1 MPVRNFAAGFLTALV
16 LVGVAGLMARG
27 EPIKRRWALWPAAPM
42 RSLAGIRK
50 IHVHVRPFPEQLRS
64 TDLTAETTRQD
75 WGEKLEGAGFEVV
88 TQPARDVPVLELK
101 IGAQSNEAGSIAAS
115 VSLLLH
121 QDVQIKRLD
130 QDLVVPTYPRVLLAL
145 ETDETLRK
153 SMKDAL
159 DHLVR
164 SFIENCSR
172 AESMKP

>member
-1 MPVRNFAAGFLTALV
+1 MRMRNFAAGFLTALA

-27 EPIKRRWALWPAAPM
+27 ELIKQRRALWPAAPM

-50 IHVHVRPFPEQLRS
+50 IHVLVLPFPEQLRP
-64 TDLTAETTRQD
+64 TGLTAETTRQD
-75 WGEKLEGAGFEVV
+75 WREKLEGAGFEVV
-88 TQPARDVPVLELK
+88 TRPARDVPVLHLK
-101 IGAQSNEAGSIAAS
+101 IAAQSNEAGSIAAS

-121 QDVQIKRLD
+121 QDVQIKRLE

-153 SMKDAL
+153 SIKDAL
-159 DHLVR
+159 DYLVR

-172 AESMKP
+172 AETMKE